1 MLYIVPTPIGNLE
14 DITFRAIRILKEVDF
29 ILAENILNSKKL
41 LNFFKIKNNILS
53 YNIYNEHKIIF
64 NIILFLKK
72 CNNIALITDAGTP
85 IISDPGF
92 LLVRHCIKNN
102 IKVSCLPGATAFIPA
117 LINSGFSINEFTF
130 IGFLPHKKSK
140 EKKIKTLC
148 KETETETESRTI
160 IIYESTY
167 RILNTLYIIKNY
179 IGNKQISIC
188 REISKKF
195 EQTIIGNINDIIF
208 FFENKKPKGEFV
220 IILQGKTRTRGTERI

>member
-29 ILAENILNSKKL
+29 ILAENLLNSKKL
-41 LNFFKIKNNILS
+41 LNFFKIKNKILS
-53 YNIYNEHKIIF
+53 YNIYNEQKIIL

-130 IGFLPHKKSK
+130 LGFLPHKKSK

-148 KETETETESRTI
+148 KESRTI

-167 RILNTLYIIKNY
+167 RILKTLYIIKNY

-220 IILQGKTRTRGTERI
+220 IILQGKTRGTERI

>member
-130 IGFLPHKKSK
+130 IGFLPHKKRK

-148 KETETETESRTI
+148 KELCKESRTI

-220 IILQGKTRTRGTERI
+220 IILQGKTRGTERI

>member
-130 IGFLPHKKSK
+130 LGFLPH
-140 EKKIKTLC
+140 KKIKTLC
-148 KETETETESRTI
+148 KELCKESRTI

-195 EQTIIGNINDIIF
+195 EQTIIGNINDIIY

-220 IILQGKTRTRGTERI
+220 IILQGKTRGTERI

>member
-14 DITFRAIRILKEVDF
+14 DITFRAVRILKEVDF

-72 CNNIALITDAGTP
+72 CNNIALIADAGTP

-130 IGFLPHKKSK
+130 IGFLPHKKGK

-148 KETETETESRTI
+148 KESRTI
-160 IIYESTY
+160 IIYESPY

-179 IGNKQISIC
+179 IGNIEKQISIC

-195 EQTIIGNINDIIF
+195 EQTIIGNINDILF
-208 FFENKKPKGEFV
+208 FFSKKKPKGEFV
-220 IILQGKTRTRGTERI
+220 IILQGKGKTIRGTERI